1 MKSISIRFALAS
13 VCVALL
19 ILALTGSINY
29 IFLKDELLRDAANKA
44 KLIEKNSRYQIDSL
58 IIKTKETSLRLEK
71 IFEENGFDQEN
82 IRKTLTKTLKD
93 ENSFFGS
100 TMAFEPNLLVKKP
113 FSPYFYKKNSTILYT
128 NLAQNG
134 YDYLHKEWYLLPKK
148 KHTSLWSEPYFDEGG
163 GNILMATYSNP
174 IYDNKKFIGVLT
186 IDLSLKK
193 IQEVVSSI
201 EVLDSGYAFILSKN
215 GKILGHPK
223 KSKIMKN
230 YKDPTLVY
238 NKMIKEKDFWIYYSH
253 VENTDFT
260 LAIVFP
266 VKELFSS
273 LHYMSLVSI
282 ILAIL
287 GSVLL
292 IITMILISRR
302 VSEPLRELTY
312 LTEDISKGNFDKK
325 LTLPKSK
332 DEIYQLSLAIN
343 TMQEAIKK
351 YICDLK
357 TATAKEQRVKSELDI
372 AQKIQTSMLPYGI
385 VQNSSFNICAL
396 LKPAKEVG
404 GDFYNFFHID
414 ENNVCF
420 VIADVS
426 GKGIPAAMFMSVSM
440 SYIKAYTTKGVSAC
454 EIIEKLNDTI
464 ASNNDA
470 NMFVTLF
477 LGILNIHSGKINYV
491 NAGHNEPYF
500 ITRNGNSRK
509 LLSPK
514 NPVVGALNDLSYK
527 EEFLYVNEGDKL
539 FLYTD
544 GVTEAFSKKD
554 EQYGENRL
562 KDFLDKN
569 NSIEINKA
577 TQLLEKSIQDFCI
590 DCEQSDD
597 ITMLYL
603 EFKKKKGL

>member
-29 IFLKDELLRDAANKA
+29 IFLKDELLHDAANKA

-71 IFEENGFDQEN
+71 IFEENGFDEEN
-82 IRKTLTKTLKD
+82 IRKTLTKVLKD

-100 TMAFEPNLLVKKP
+100 TIAFEPNLLVKKP

-134 YDYLHKEWYLLPKK
+134 YDYLHKDWYILPKK
-148 KHTSLWSEPYFDEGG
+148 RHTSLWSEPYFDKGG
-163 GNILMATYSNP
+163 GNVLMATYSNP
-174 IYDNKKFIGVLT
+174 LYHNKKFIGVLT

-215 GKILGHPK
+215 GKILGHPQ
-223 KSKIMKN
+223 KSQIMKQ
-230 YKDPTLVY
+230 YKDPSFVY
-238 NKMIKEKDFWIYYSH
+238 NEMIKEKDFWIYYSH
-253 VENTDFT
+253 IENTDFT

-287 GSVLL
+287 GSILL
-292 IITMILISRR
+292 IITMIIISKR
-302 VSEPLRELTY
+302 VSEPLRELTL

-343 TMQEAIKK
+343 TMQEAIKN

-357 TATAKEQRVKSELDI
+357 TATVKEQRVKSELDI
-372 AQKIQTSMLPYGI
+372 ARKIQMSMLPCGI
-385 VQNSSFNICAL
+385 EENENLNIYAL

-414 ENNVCF
+414 ENHICF
-420 VIADVS
+420 VVADVS

-440 SYIKAYTTKGVSAC
+440 SYIKAYTTKNISAC

-477 LGILNIHSGKINYV
+477 LGILNIYSGKLNYV
-491 NAGHNEPYF
+491 NAGHNEPYLLS
-500 ITRNGNSRK
+500 TNKKNHK
-509 LLSPK
+509 LLSSK
-514 NPVVGALNDLSYK
+514 NPVVGALEGLTYK
-527 EEFLYVNEGDKL
+527 EEFLYLSEGDKL

-554 EQYGENRL
+554 EQYGEKRL
-562 KDFLDKN
+562 KTFLDTH
-569 NSIEINKA
+569 NSSDITQA
-577 TQLLEKSIQDFCI
+577 THLLEESIQNFCI

-603 EFKKKKGL
+603 EFKKKKDL